1 MNAFKKGLV
10 TTAAVFAVAVPL
22 AAMTPAMAAP
32 AEGPS
37 VSTSAGAHGAKTVW
51 NGADYVKNHNEGA
64 ELRDHLRA
72 LGFQA
77 DLFEKGSWVYL
88 SYDENDADLVR
99 AIEQYQPKSPVGSE
113 GGQDVDEPVFEKYTA

>member
-32 AEGPS
+32 VEGQG
-37 VSTSAGAHGAKTVW
+37 VSASAGAHGAKTVW
-51 NGADYVKNHNEGA
+51 NDVDYLKNHTEGSA
-64 ELRDHLRA
+64 LRDHLRA

-99 AIEQYQPKSPVGSE
+99 AIQQYQPKSPVGSE
-113 GGQDVDEPVFEKYTA
+113 GEKDTKEPVFEKHAA